1 MVVLPGAERL
11 GVDGVFFYCAKWF
24 VVPDQF
30 SRNKSARESAFI
42 VCVRYCHTSAYEKG
56 STNLVRVPIPLISK
70 PATDAAAEA
79 TRAASAATSAA
90 EQATQAKEEAE
101 QAKTETEAATTAA
114 NDATAR
120 VNQAMD
126 NINEIKT
133 TANNADT
140 LSKALSE
147 QLKNYNIETPTTQE
161 FEDLETKDDNTLY
174 FCTEN
179 ESETP

>member
-1 MVVLPGAERL
+1 MALTQDERDELIQEVVNKITTQSTSIDELKAVTSLDQTESLP
-11 GVDGVFFYCAKWF
+11 
-24 VVPDQF
+24 
-30 SRNKSARESAFI
+30 
-42 VCVRYCHTSAYEKG
+42 AYKKN
-56 STNLVRVPIPLISK
+56 STELVKVPIPLISK
-70 PATDAAAEA
+70 PAIDAAEA
-79 TRAASAATSAA
+79 ANRAASSANSAA
-90 EQATQAKEEAE
+90 SE
-101 QAKTETEAATTAA
+101 ATTAKNETIA
-114 NDATAR
+114 AKEAAEKATINAQDATAR

-140 LSKALSE
+140 LSKALSG

-161 FEDLETKDDNTLY
+161 FEDLEVKNDNTLY

>member
-1 MVVLPGAERL
+1 MALTADEREELIQDVVNEITTQSTSIDELPVVSSL
-11 GVDGVFFYCAKWF
+11 GQTDSL
-24 VVPDQF
+24 P
-30 SRNKSARESAFI
+30 
-42 VCVRYCHTSAYEKG
+42 AYEKG

-90 EQATQAKEEAE
+90 EQAALAKEEAE

-140 LSKALSE
+140 LSKALSG